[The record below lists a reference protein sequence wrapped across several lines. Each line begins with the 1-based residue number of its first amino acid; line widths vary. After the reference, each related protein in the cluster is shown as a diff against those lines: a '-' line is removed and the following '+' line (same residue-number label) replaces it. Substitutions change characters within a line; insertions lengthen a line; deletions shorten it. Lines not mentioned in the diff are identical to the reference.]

1 MGFEP
6 MRQCY
11 PPTRF
16 PIVLLRPARTTL
28 QLTNSA
34 SRARTYDIMI
44 NSHALCQLSYC
55 GIKTTSPSMATTY
68 SHRTKGP
75 TTIGAK
81 KLNYCVRN
89 GNRCVLLAII
99 TTLGCC
105 LS

>member
-1 MGFEP
+1 MIRTGFEP
-6 MRQCY
+6 MRQFY

-55 GIKTTSPSMATTY
+55 GIINPLHGNDLLSQDQRSNY
-68 SHRTKGP
+68 HR
-75 TTIGAK
+75 
-81 KLNYCVRN
+81 R
-89 GNRCVLLAII
+89 
-99 TTLGCC
+99 
-105 LS
+105 